1 MQPIYTTRRGAV
13 SVAARQP
20 QITSFARNH
29 NTIRHAKKSVGPLS
43 HIITILLIV
52 LGFALIYVVA
62 DTRHTSFDYEISNVE
77 TEITTM
83 EAKKEDLA
91 VEKARLSSIATA
103 KSSTVAANM
112 EDASVSGY
120 ATD

>member
-1 MQPIYTTRRGAV
+1 M
-13 SVAARQP
+13 
-20 QITSFARNH
+20 
-29 NTIRHAKKSVGPLS
+29 
-43 HIITILLIV
+43 
-52 LGFALIYVVA
+52 VA

-112 EDASVSGY
+112 EDARVSGY